1 MRRAALATLALAAA
15 ITGARG
21 DDMAL
26 WRIAHDICVPAKQAG
41 VARLPKPCLE
51 ANLQEGDVVIKDI
64 RGVSQLLDIPTARVT
79 GIEAP
84 ALLNADTPNYFA
96 DAWRARVEMTP
107 LLKAAPAR
115 ERISLAINSRDH
127 RTQNQLHLH
136 INCLKPEVAQTLAA
150 EAPMLDRK
158 WRRMNVKLAGRAY
171 WAMRVDS
178 ADLEDV
184 FPFRLLADEMPVA
197 PADMGR
203 WTLAAAAVEANGKP
217 GFVLLADEEDAF
229 GGGHAEDLQD
239 IDCAGP

>member
-1 MRRAALATLALAAA
+1 MRRLATAIALVAGVS
-15 ITGARG
+15 GARG

-26 WRIAHDICVPAKQAG
+26 WRIAHGLCVPAQQAG
-41 VARLPKPCLE
+41 APLPKPCLE
-51 ANLQEGDVVIKDI
+51 VNLQAGDVVIKDI
-64 RGVSQLLDIPTARVT
+64 RGVSQLLDIPIARLT

-115 ERISLAINSRDH
+115 ERISLAINSMDH

-136 INCLKPEVAQTLAA
+136 INCLKPEVEQALAA
-150 EAPMLDRK
+150 EAPSLDGK
-158 WRRMNVKLAGRAY
+158 WRRMTATLAGRLY
-171 WAMRVDS
+171 WALRVDS
-178 ADLEDV
+178 ADLDGV
-184 FPFRLLADEMPVA
+184 FPFRLLADGMPVA

-203 WTLAAAAVEANGKP
+203 WTLAAAAVAVNGKP
-217 GFVLLADEEDAF
+217 GFVLLADEEDAS